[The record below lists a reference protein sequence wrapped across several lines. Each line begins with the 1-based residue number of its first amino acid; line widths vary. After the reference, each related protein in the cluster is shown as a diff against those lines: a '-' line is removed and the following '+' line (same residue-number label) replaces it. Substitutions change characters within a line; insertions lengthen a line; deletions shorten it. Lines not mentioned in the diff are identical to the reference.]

1 MLPSLHFFTIKMIYD
16 EKNKNFKKLLKYF
29 SLLIAASI
37 FVFVYPVSEEN
48 INSMVS
54 KIDDGNLWIG
64 AITVASSSEGNLNII
79 NQEIITNFLNIYN
92 LKINIFFLIM
102 GTLPMHFL
110 LSRLNK
116 SQIIKIENKK
126 LYLYFYLSIIPYLA
140 FFAIGDTGRWL
151 HIISIVSFGF

>member
-1 MLPSLHFFTIKMIYD
+1 
-16 EKNKNFKKLLKYF
+16 
-29 SLLIAASI
+29 
-37 FVFVYPVSEEN
+37 
-48 INSMVS
+48 MVT

-79 NQEIITNFLNIYN
+79 NQEIRTNFLNIYN

-116 SQIIKIENKK
+116 NQIIKIENKK
-126 LYLYFYLSIIPYLA
+126 LYLYFETNGSIGIFDLKK
-140 FFAIGDTGRWL
+140 
-151 HIISIVSFGF
+151 IINN